1 MMGISLKRP
10 FATVAIPALLILS
23 GGFGAPALSQSAGSA
38 PQLAVGPQYGTTH
51 VYVPED
57 QLGDFA
63 TSFVATF
70 GGTATKP
77 ALVTITPTPSQTA
90 FEVIRTPVGVLSA
103 FGFKTPVPYPFGL
116 ERTGYLV
123 TDMDT
128 AVATAKESGASVL
141 VSSFPDAIGRDT
153 IIQWPGGVNMQL
165 YWHTTATT
173 SDSLQTIPDNRI
185 YVSPD
190 SADAFVRSFV
200 AFSQGAVTSDNLSAP
215 GIEIGRPGEIYR
227 RIRIE
232 SQFGNQVVLVT
243 DGHLPYPYGY
253 EVTGYE
259 VSDLADTLAKAE
271 AAHAEILVA
280 PYAADE
286 RLAAMVKFPGG
297 YIAEIHA
304 AAR

>member
-1 MMGISLKRP
+1 
-10 FATVAIPALLILS
+10 
-23 GGFGAPALSQSAGSA
+23 
-38 PQLAVGPQYGTTH
+38 
-51 VYVPED
+51 
-57 QLGDFA
+57 
-63 TSFVATF
+63 
-70 GGTATKP
+70 
-77 ALVTITPTPSQTA
+77 
-90 FEVIRTPVGVLSA
+90 
-103 FGFKTPVPYPFGL
+103 VPYPFGL

-200 AFSQGAVTSDNLSAP
+200 AFSQGTVTSDNLSAP

-259 VSDLADTLAKAE
+259 VSDPADTLAKAE

>member
-1 MMGISLKRP
+1 MMGILLKRP
-10 FATVAIPALLILS
+10 FAAVAIPALLILS
-23 GGFGAPALSQSAGSA
+23 GFGTPALSQSAGSA

-57 QLGDFA
+57 KLGDFA

-200 AFSQGAVTSDNLSAP
+200 AFSQGTVTSDNLSAP

-243 DGHLPYPYGY
+243 DGRLPYPYGY